1 MNKDMVE
8 CMDYLMGSIV
18 YDMREAL
25 KNMANAYVVIDEKF
39 LKDGEKYH
47 LEAYDDED
55 EPYEP
60 DLFKCFPERI
70 DELIVKFGEVEQEAK
85 RLKDLVIQN
94 EDILKA
100 TE

>member
-18 YDMREAL
+18 YDIREAL
-25 KNMANAYVVIDEKF
+25 KNITNAYVVIDEKF

-47 LEAYDDED
+47 LEAYDSED

-70 DELIVKFGEVEQEAK
+70 DEMIVKFGEVEQEAK
-85 RLKDLVIQN
+85 RLKELLIMN

-100 TE
+100 K